1 MEQILQLYSQLPLE
15 AKIGYGL
22 VGIIVIAGIVALI
35 AAFYWSVHLM
45 VAAPI
50 WLARKFGAKPGEKN
64 PDDDDSDTPAAA

>member
-1 MEQILQLYSQLPLE
+1 MEQVFTALAKLPLE
-15 AKIGYGL
+15 AQIAYGL

-50 WLARKFGAKPGEKN
+50 WLARKFGTKPAKKN
-64 PDDDDSDTPAAA
+64 SDDDNDDASAAV